1 MLSVHGDSFFPSSL
15 PGFRDAHP
23 LLAATTHLG
32 CGAAKPPNQTSADK

>member
-23 LLAATTHLG
+23 MKAATHLRS
-32 CGAAKPPNQTSADK
+32 GAAMPPNQTSADK